1 MSIRNSSDNRPV
13 SARLALIWTNLQT
26 AAVLFFLIAPV
37 LAMIPLSFNAGSYFS
52 YPMTAYS
59 LRWYEKALTEPDWQR
74 AFLNSLGIGAMATVL
89 ATVLGTLAALG
100 LSRPTFPWRWL
111 IMPLLI
117 SPMIIP
123 VVVVAVGFYLVFAPL
138 GLTNSYAGVV
148 LAHAALGTP
157 FVVITVTASL
167 LSFDRNLMRAAAGLG
182 AAPAVAFRRVMLPL
196 VSPGVAT
203 GAIFA
208 FATSFDEVVVILF
221 IGGPAQRTVPRQ
233 MWSGIR
239 DAIDPSIL
247 AIATLLT
254 VFAVALFLFSLK
266 LRKVVEGFAF
276 KLEARLEQTAVFV
289 TTLVAAA
296 LSTSLSCCGTRNP

>member
-1 MSIRNSSDNRPV
+1 MFTTRSADNRPL
-13 SARLALIWTNLQT
+13 SARLALIWTNWQT
-26 AAVLFFLIAPV
+26 GIVLAFLIVPV
-37 LAMIPLSFNAGSYFS
+37 LAIIPLSFNSGSYFS
-52 YPMTAYS
+52 YPMAGYS
-59 LRWYEKALTEPDWQR
+59 LRWYERALFDPDWQR
-74 AFLNSLGIGAMATVL
+74 AFLNSLGIGAMATLV

-100 LSRPTFPWRWL
+100 LSRSNFPWRSV

-167 LSFDRNLMRAAAGLG
+167 LSFDPNLLRAATGLG
-182 AAPAVAFRRVMLPL
+182 ATPWTAFRRVTLPL

-233 MWSGIR
+233 MWNGIR
-239 DAIDPSIL
+239 EAIDPSIL

-254 VFAVALFLFSLK
+254 VFAIALFGTINW
-266 LRKVVEGFAF
+266 LRG
-276 KLEARLEQTAVFV
+276 R
-289 TTLVAAA
+289 AAA
-296 LSTSLSCCGTRNP
+296 QSSPEV

>member
-1 MSIRNSSDNRPV
+1 V
-13 SARLALIWTNLQT
+13 LA
-26 AAVLFFLIAPV
+26 FLIAPV
-37 LAMIPLSFNAGSYFS
+37 LSIVPLSFNAGSYFS
-52 YPMTAYS
+52 YPLTGYS
-59 LRWYEKALTEPDWQR
+59 LRWYEKALLNPDWQR
-74 AFLNSLGIGAMATVL
+74 AFLNSLGIGAMATLL
-89 ATVLGTLAALG
+89 ATILGTLAALG
-100 LSRPTFPWRWL
+100 LSRPNFPWRSV

-138 GLTNSYAGVV
+138 GLTDSYTGVV

-167 LSFDRNLMRAAAGLG
+167 LSFDRNLVRAAAGLG
-182 AAPAVAFRRVMLPL
+182 AAPWTAFNRITLPL
-196 VSPGVAT
+196 ISPAVAT

-239 DAIDPSIL
+239 EAIDPSIL
-247 AIATLLT
+247 AVATLLT
-254 VFAVALFLFSLK
+254 VFAIALFGTINW
-266 LRKVVEGFAF
+266 LRG
-276 KLEARLEQTAVFV
+276 RTA
-289 TTLVAAA
+289 AQIA
-296 LSTSLSCCGTRNP
+296 SR

>member
-1 MSIRNSSDNRPV
+1 MLISNSGDNRPL
-13 SARLALIWTNLQT
+13 SARLALIWTNWQT
-26 AAVLFFLIAPV
+26 GAVLVFLIAPV

-52 YPMTAYS
+52 YPMTGYS
-59 LRWYEKALTEPDWQR
+59 LRWYEKALLEPDWQR
-74 AFLNSLGIGAMATVL
+74 AFLNSLGVGAMATVV

-100 LSRPTFPWRWL
+100 LSRPNFPWRSL

-167 LSFDRNLMRAAAGLG
+167 LSFDRNLLRAAAGLG
-182 AAPAVAFRRVMLPL
+182 AAPSTAFRRIMLPL

-208 FATSFDEVVVILF
+208 FATSFDELVVILF

-239 DAIDPSIL
+239 EAIDPSIL

-254 VFAVALFLFSLK
+254 VFAIALFVTINW
-266 LRKVVEGFAF
+266 LRG
-276 KLEARLEQTAVFV
+276 RTAAQISPSV
-289 TTLVAAA
+289 
-296 LSTSLSCCGTRNP
+296 

>member
-1 MSIRNSSDNRPV
+1 
-13 SARLALIWTNLQT
+13 
-26 AAVLFFLIAPV
+26 
-37 LAMIPLSFNAGSYFS
+37 
-52 YPMTAYS
+52 
-59 LRWYEKALTEPDWQR
+59 
-74 AFLNSLGIGAMATVL
+74 
-89 ATVLGTLAALG
+89 
-100 LSRPTFPWRWL
+100 
-111 IMPLLI
+111 MPLLI

-167 LSFDRNLMRAAAGLG
+167 LSFDRNLLRAAAGLG
-182 AAPAVAFRRVMLPL
+182 AASWTAFRRVTLPL

-239 DAIDPSIL
+239 EAIDPSIL
-247 AIATLLT
+247 AIATLLI
-254 VFAVALFLFSLK
+254 VFAIALFVTINW
-266 LRKVVEGFAF
+266 LRG
-276 KLEARLEQTAVFV
+276 RTAAQSSPNV
-289 TTLVAAA
+289 
-296 LSTSLSCCGTRNP
+296 

>member
-1 MSIRNSSDNRPV
+1 MLITKSADNRPL
-13 SARLALIWTNLQT
+13 SARLALIWTNWQT
-26 AAVLFFLIAPV
+26 GVVLAFLIAPV
-37 LAMIPLSFNAGSYFS
+37 LAIIPLSFNAGSYFS
-52 YPMTAYS
+52 YPMSGYS
-59 LRWYEKALTEPDWQR
+59 LRWYEKALLDPDWQR
-74 AFLNSLGIGAMATVL
+74 AFLNSLGIGAMATLV
-89 ATVLGTLAALG
+89 ATILGTFAALG
-100 LSRPTFPWRWL
+100 LSRPSFPWRSV

-167 LSFDRNLMRAAAGLG
+167 LSFDRNLLRAAAGLG
-182 AAPAVAFRRVMLPL
+182 AASWTAFRRVTLPL

-239 DAIDPSIL
+239 EAIDPSIL

-254 VFAVALFLFSLK
+254 VFAIALFVTINWLWG
-266 LRKVVEGFAF
+266 R
-276 KLEARLEQTAVFV
+276 TAAQSSPNV
-289 TTLVAAA
+289 
-296 LSTSLSCCGTRNP
+296 

>member
-1 MSIRNSSDNRPV
+1 MS
-13 SARLALIWTNLQT
+13 
-26 AAVLFFLIAPV
+26 
-37 LAMIPLSFNAGSYFS
+37 G
-52 YPMTAYS
+52 YS
-59 LRWYEKALTEPDWQR
+59 LRWYEKALLDPDWQR
-74 AFLNSLGIGAMATVL
+74 AFLNSLGIGAMATLV
-89 ATVLGTLAALG
+89 ATILGTLAALG
-100 LSRPTFPWRWL
+100 LSRPSFPWRSV

-167 LSFDRNLMRAAAGLG
+167 LSFDRNLLRAAAGLG
-182 AAPAVAFRRVMLPL
+182 AASWTAFRRVTLPL

-239 DAIDPSIL
+239 EAIDPSIL

-254 VFAVALFLFSLK
+254 VFAIALFVTINWLWG
-266 LRKVVEGFAF
+266 R
-276 KLEARLEQTAVFV
+276 TAAQSSPNV
-289 TTLVAAA
+289 
-296 LSTSLSCCGTRNP
+296 

>member
-1 MSIRNSSDNRPV
+1 MSISNSGDNRPL
-13 SARLALIWTNLQT
+13 SSRLAVIWTNWHT
-26 AAVLFFLIAPV
+26 AGVLVFLIAPV

-52 YPMTAYS
+52 YPMTGYS
-59 LRWYEKALTEPDWQR
+59 LRWYEKALLEPDWQR
-74 AFLNSLGIGAMATVL
+74 AFLNSLGIGAMATVI
-89 ATVLGTLAALG
+89 ATILGTLAALG
-100 LSRPTFPWRWL
+100 LSRPNFPWRWL

-182 AAPAVAFRRVMLPL
+182 AAPATAFRRVMLPL

-254 VFAVALFLFSLK
+254 VFAIALFLTINW
-266 LRKVVEGFAF
+266 LRGRSA
-276 KLEARLEQTAVFV
+276 AQTTPSV
-289 TTLVAAA
+289 
-296 LSTSLSCCGTRNP
+296 

>member
-1 MSIRNSSDNRPV
+1 MLITKSADNRPL
-13 SARLALIWTNLQT
+13 SARLALIWTNWQT
-26 AAVLFFLIAPV
+26 GVVLAFLIAPV
-37 LAMIPLSFNAGSYFS
+37 LAIIPLSFNAGSYFS
-52 YPMTAYS
+52 YPMSGYS
-59 LRWYEKALTEPDWQR
+59 LRWYEKALLDPDWQR
-74 AFLNSLGIGAMATVL
+74 AFLNSLGIGATATLV
-89 ATVLGTLAALG
+89 ATILGTLAALG
-100 LSRPTFPWRWL
+100 LSRPSFPWRSV

-167 LSFDRNLMRAAAGLG
+167 LSFDRNLLRAAAGLG
-182 AAPAVAFRRVMLPL
+182 AASWTAFRRVTLPL

-239 DAIDPSIL
+239 EAIDPSIL

-254 VFAVALFLFSLK
+254 VFAIALFVTINWLWG
-266 LRKVVEGFAF
+266 RTA
-276 KLEARLEQTAVFV
+276 ARSSPNV
-289 TTLVAAA
+289 
-296 LSTSLSCCGTRNP
+296 